1 MNSSRHQA
9 ENTTEPRS
17 PLRPDLMDKVS
28 GKAIYVSDIKLPNM
42 AHARILRSP
51 HPHARIVEIDSSA
64 ARALPG
70 VLDVLTGQDL
80 QTVNAHWGLYLKDR
94 PVIAID
100 KVRYVGDPVAVVS
113 AIDERVAEQ
122 ALELI
127 EVEYE
132 SLAHVTEVEEA
143 IAADAPLVHERMDT
157 LKDFYFMGQAKPV
170 ADSNI
175 FQKYNY
181 ENGEVEQAFARS
193 AHVFEDSFRFPMVF
207 HYAMEPHCV
216 VADWDGSLL
225 SLYSCAQSP
234 SAVQKVVSQVFQ
246 LPLAGV
252 RVISPY
258 VGGGFGGKASVKLDP
273 LAAALAL
280 RLKRPVRLCLSI
292 SESMLTCRRLSAT
305 VNIKTAV
312 DENGLIQAKA
322 VQILMNGG
330 AYADTGPAVA
340 IKSVNRSIGPYHVP
354 NLKLEAIAAY
364 TNTVPG
370 AAFRSIG
377 GPQAVWATES
387 QMDIIAEK
395 LGIDP
400 LELRRRNMLPK
411 GGLVRPDLRGIDVD
425 MGAMLKQ
432 AVDAIGPPAK
442 GGAIG
447 VAVAASDPGIL
458 PLAGSIVRLKIDG
471 SVLVSAGSV
480 EIGQGVRGVL
490 SKVAAE
496 ALNQPLERVMVL
508 TPDTANAPFDWGT
521 GASRSSV
528 VMGLAVQEAARDIK
542 QQVAELASTLFGMQ
556 ADQVALQGDQVSDG
570 NQAIALRELLHTAYG
585 IDSGEIVGIGRITP
599 ATAGGS
605 LVKPPLF
612 WETAA
617 AACELEVDEE
627 IGQVAIKRYV
637 SCADVGRVLN
647 RPAAEGQDEGAAMQ
661 GMGHA
666 LFEELVYE
674 DGQPINASMIDYH
687 VPTLDETPAE
697 FHTILIES
705 GDGPG
710 PGGARGMG
718 EGAILPMAPAIAN
731 ALSRQYGI
739 RIKDLPMTPEKVWRA
754 LRDKKRK
761 ED

>member
-1 MNSSRHQA
+1 MKSSLHQA
-9 ENTTEPRS
+9 DSAP
-17 PLRPDLMDKVS
+17 PLRPDLEEKVTGS
-28 GKAIYVSDIKLPNM
+28 AIYVSDIKLPNM
-42 AHARILRSP
+42 AHARVLRSP
-51 HPHARIVEIDSSA
+51 HPHARILGIDVSA

-80 QTVNAHWGLYLKDR
+80 QAANAHWGLYLKDR

-113 AIDERVAEQ
+113 AIDERSAEQ

-127 EVEYE
+127 EVDYE
-132 SLAHVTEVEEA
+132 PLPHVTEVEEA
-143 IAADAPLVHERMDT
+143 IAPGAPLVHESMET

-175 FQKYNY
+175 FQKYDY
-181 ENGEVEQAFARS
+181 QTGDVEQAFRDA

-246 LPLAGV
+246 LPLAAI

-258 VGGGFGGKASVKLDP
+258 IGGGFGGKASVKLDP

-305 VNIKTAV
+305 VHLKTAV
-312 DENGLIQAKA
+312 DANGLIQAKA
-322 VQILMNGG
+322 VQVLMNGG

-340 IKSVNRSIGPYHVP
+340 IKSVNRSIGPYRIP

-387 QMDIIAEK
+387 QMDIIADK

-425 MGAMLKQ
+425 MGAMLDQ
-432 AVDAIGPPAK
+432 AIDAIGAPAK

-447 VAVAASDPGIL
+447 AAVGASDPGIL
-458 PLAGSIVRLKIDG
+458 PLAGAIVRLKIDG

-490 SKVAAE
+490 GKVAAE
-496 ALNQPLERVMVL
+496 ALNQPVAKVTVL
-508 TPDTANAPFDWGT
+508 TPDTANALFDWGT

-528 VMGLAVQEAARDIK
+528 VMGMAVQEAARDIK
-542 QQVAELASTLFGMQ
+542 AQLAELASTLFGMR
-556 ADQVALQGDQVSDG
+556 ADQLELEGEQVRDG
-570 NQAIALRELLHTAYG
+570 SRTLALRELLHAAYG
-585 IDSGEIVGIGRITP
+585 IDSGELVGIGRITP

-627 IGQVAIKRYV
+627 IGQVSIKRYV

-661 GMGHA
+661 GLGHA

-687 VPTLDETPAE
+687 VPTMDETPAE
-697 FHTILIES
+697 FHTILIEN

-731 ALSRQYGI
+731 ALARQYGI

>member
-1 MNSSRHQA
+1 MNSTRHPTQSA
-9 ENTTEPRS
+9 P
-17 PLRPDLMDKVS
+17 PLRPDLMEKVS

-51 HPHARIVEIDSSA
+51 HPHARIAAVDASA

-80 QTVNAHWGLYLKDR
+80 QAANAHWGLYLKDR

-113 AIDERVAEQ
+113 AINERVAEQ
-122 ALELI
+122 ALDLI

-132 SLAHVTEVEEA
+132 ALPNVTEVEEA
-143 IAADAPLVHERMDT
+143 IAPDAPLVHERMDT

-170 ADSNI
+170 ANSNI

-181 ENGEVEQAFARS
+181 ENGDVEQAFATA

-234 SAVQKVVSQVFQ
+234 SAVQKVVSQVFD
-246 LPLAGV
+246 LPLASV

-280 RLKRPVRLCLSI
+280 RLRRPVRLCLSI

-312 DENGLIQAKA
+312 DRDGMIQAKA
-322 VQILMNGG
+322 VQVLMNGG

-354 NLKLEAIAAY
+354 NLKLEAMAAY

-425 MGAMLKQ
+425 MGAMLNQ
-432 AVDAIGPPAK
+432 AVEAIGTPAQ

-490 SKVAAE
+490 SKVASE

-542 QQVAELASTLFGMQ
+542 QQVAELASSLFGMQ
-556 ADQVALQGDQVSDG
+556 ADKVELQGDQLSDG
-570 NQAIALRELLHTAYG
+570 SHHITLRELLHTAYG

-617 AACELEVDEE
+617 AACELEVDED

-754 LRDKKRK
+754 LRDKKRE